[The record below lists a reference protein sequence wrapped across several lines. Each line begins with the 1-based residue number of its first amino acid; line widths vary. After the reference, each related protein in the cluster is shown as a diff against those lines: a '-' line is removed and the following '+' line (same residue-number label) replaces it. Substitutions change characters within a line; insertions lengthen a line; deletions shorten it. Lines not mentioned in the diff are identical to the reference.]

1 MNTNVHDLEDDIDK
15 LIIDDLLDIS
25 DSDSDDD
32 DFVEE
37 EILEHTESNNDT
49 PDVSENVSTLT
60 SLLKFIPPDISTMF
74 FNEMKDN
81 ENMGNVVQGM
91 FNKFNN
97 KDKPCSFDMKDVLS
111 KFMSNCGDL
120 GNMMEND
127 KINDMMFNGM
137 RSMLGDKMNLGDI
150 TEEQNASV
158 IRFLDY
164 PLFVYDGLSQQ
175 KRLDPMTYSSL
186 STIFQL
192 RSILLSDTIKNKD
205 ENMKNMMRLAIANMI
220 DDLLK

>member
-32 DFVEE
+32 DFVED
-37 EILEHTESNNDT
+37 EILEHTEDNNDT

-74 FNEMKDN
+74 FDEMKGN
-81 ENMGNVVQGM
+81 ENMQNVVQGM

-97 KDKPCSFDMKDVLS
+97 KDATFSFNMKDTFS
-111 KFMSNCGDL
+111 KFMGNCGDL
-120 GNMMEND
+120 GNMDND

-137 RSMLGDKMNLGDI
+137 RSMLGDKMNLCDI

-164 PLFVYDGLSQQ
+164 PEFVYNDLSKE

-186 STIFQL
+186 STIFQI
-192 RSILLSDTIKNKD
+192 RSILLSDTIKDKD
-205 ENMKNMMRLAIANMI
+205 ENMKNMMRLVISNSI